1 MRYIV
6 CTTMNHMAAGKIKNP
21 VEVFSYINIFPSP
34 ECNVKLSERQF
45 GQQSQLSSFIYWSR
59 IMSKQH
65 CNINQSP
72 SQVSFVIEQLNRSLK
87 GDTIR

>member
-1 MRYIV
+1 
-6 CTTMNHMAAGKIKNP
+6 
-21 VEVFSYINIFPSP
+21 
-34 ECNVKLSERQF
+34 
-45 GQQSQLSSFIYWSR
+45 
-59 IMSKQH
+59 MSKQH